1 MSNINLTKSNSK
13 VGNSYDL
20 LKFIMALLI
29 VAIHTNAFYGP
40 WFCTWF
46 QPVIYIAVPVFFVLS
61 SMFYFIKVRKN
72 ISDRFSILKQYVK
85 RIGTLYCFWFIINI
99 PFIQNNHHY
108 FTNGGGGKIL
118 LG

>member
-46 QPVIYIAVPVFFVLS
+46 QPVVYIAVPVFFVLS

-85 RIGTLYCFWFIINI
+85 RIGILYCFWFFINI

-108 FTNGGGGKIL
+108 FTNGAG
-118 LG
+118 